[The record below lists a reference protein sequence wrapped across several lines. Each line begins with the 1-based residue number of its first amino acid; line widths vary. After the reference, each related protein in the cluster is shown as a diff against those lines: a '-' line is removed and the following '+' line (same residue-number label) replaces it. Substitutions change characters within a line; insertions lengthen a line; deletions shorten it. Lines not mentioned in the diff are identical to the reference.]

1 MLAAATRRCLDSRM
15 TLLQRRDAERRMARF
30 YRLWADADLWG
41 RVTVVREWGRIGQ
54 AGKVRVDYVDRPED
68 AAAWL
73 ARIEAAKRRKGYA
86 AHP

>member
-41 RVTVVREWGRIGQ
+41 RVTVVREWGRIGSP
-54 AGKVRVDYVDRPED
+54 GKVRVDYVDTPTD
-68 AAAWL
+68 AAVWL
-73 ARIEAAKRRKGYA
+73 ARIERVKRRRGYIA
-86 AHP
+86 P